1 MNAFTKIWEFN
12 AVQQKPVWRNCGG
25 GVVAGL
31 AAGEELKGAVPRRL
45 EGQVTAIGPM
55 RLLPLYAAKPATR
68 GRCVWAYTSVTS
80 INASSNKNIAVCR
93 DDFYKKTTAMKY
105 RKTEQYKY

>member
-1 MNAFTKIWEFN
+1 M
-12 AVQQKPVWRNCGG
+12 
-25 GVVAGL
+25 VAGL

-68 GRCVWAYTSVTS
+68 GRCV
-80 INASSNKNIAVCR
+80 
-93 DDFYKKTTAMKY
+93 
-105 RKTEQYKY
+105 